1 VAWTVHRGPYD
12 PCDEIG
18 PAYHT
23 IAGWIQ
29 DHGHEVAS
37 ATREVYLTDPDETPD
52 EADYL
57 TEVQFPIR

>member
-1 VAWTVHRGPYD
+1 VAWTVHRGPY
-12 PCDEIG
+12 DEIG